1 MKSTPC
7 DVIGKIAWKVHG
19 NNYIAVSPY
28 HVFCIKQLLV
38 SSKNWWMS
46 FCYLQQVLILFSIGF
61 CTVPCALTRAKCTKT
76 QTLNICMGRNIDL
89 WTLPI
94 PNCAAGYLSICPFS
108 CQAARQWCALPMPIA
123 WVAIALV
130 HCPCLGGF
138 YTSALLQAWVAIAL
152 LHCPCLGG
160 LKYPLTPTPSAQ
172 EMHCGGLASS
182 LWRRRPGQVAAPK

>member
-28 HVFCIKQLLV
+28 HVFCIKQLHV

-108 CQAARQWCALPMPIA
+108 CQAARQWCALPMPSLGCHCTA
-123 WVAIALV
+123 AL
-130 HCPCLGGF
+130 PMLGWSQIST
-138 YTSALLQAWVAIAL
+138 YPHSISTRDALWWA
-152 LHCPCLGG
+152 
-160 LKYPLTPTPSAQ
+160 
-172 EMHCGGLASS
+172 
-182 LWRRRPGQVAAPK
+182 GQY